1 MDQKDSALAHQNH
14 KLYLLLALIPDNF
27 IASNQN
33 HKFFITNYTFSGQ
46 QMCALCPSD
55 AQRENLGG
63 RCKGHGVEER
73 TTKWRSTFKPK
84 CRGKWRRVREM
95 SECPCLNGPD
105 YVFV

>member
-1 MDQKDSALAHQNH
+1 
-14 KLYLLLALIPDNF
+14 
-27 IASNQN
+27 
-33 HKFFITNYTFSGQ
+33 
-46 QMCALCPSD
+46 MCALCPSD

-95 SECPCLNGPD
+95 SKCPCLNGPD